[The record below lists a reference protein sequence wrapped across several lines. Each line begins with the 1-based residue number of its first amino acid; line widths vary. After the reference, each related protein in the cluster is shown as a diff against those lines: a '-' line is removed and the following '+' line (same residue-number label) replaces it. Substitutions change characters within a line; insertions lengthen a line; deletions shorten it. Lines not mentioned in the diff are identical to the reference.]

1 MVKKY
6 VLIALYKVI
15 QKSENLL
22 NEKNVKIAKREHAFK
37 GYASTYNNGILNSF
51 NPELQRY

>member
-15 QKSENLL
+15 QRSENLL